1 MELEVTL
8 TCKVT
13 STGFCLA
20 GELASISRKRMVL
33 HMRRA
38 MKMMGMRVSF
48 LSAMV
53 DSDWDVGLVAKMG
66 LSIIKL
72 TKPITFTRKGSIAI
86 STNIYPHRN
95 VLCLLQDRI
104 MNQIS

>member
-66 LSIIKL
+66 RYSE
-72 TKPITFTRKGSIAI
+72 RASCWNGE
-86 STNIYPHRN
+86 NGEN
-95 VLCLLQDRI
+95 VKKK
-104 MNQIS
+104 